1 MFLLVLLC
9 SICFIAQEMSTP
21 AHQIVDIGSGFRN
34 MMFRLVFNAENLWL
48 HAAIMADGINLT
60 RKRTSFFSPLFALVT
75 VTMMVAIVAVTM
87 VATVTVPVSS
97 TSACWTGRLVLAVA
111 SGRL

>member
-1 MFLLVLLC
+1 MV
-9 SICFIAQEMSTP
+9 TK
-21 AHQIVDIGSGFRN
+21 IVKYAKI
-34 MMFRLVFNAENLWL
+34 LWL
-48 HAAIMADGINLT
+48 HAAIMADGIHLT
-60 RKRTSFFSPLFALVT
+60 QKRTSNFSPLFALVT